1 MEERHGFTFG
11 RRNGVRRIGIYGGGG
26 GYVRG
31 YGLQIVL

>member
-1 MEERHGFTFG
+1 MEERQGFTCG
-11 RRNGVRRIGIYGGGG
+11 RGNGVRRIGIYGGG